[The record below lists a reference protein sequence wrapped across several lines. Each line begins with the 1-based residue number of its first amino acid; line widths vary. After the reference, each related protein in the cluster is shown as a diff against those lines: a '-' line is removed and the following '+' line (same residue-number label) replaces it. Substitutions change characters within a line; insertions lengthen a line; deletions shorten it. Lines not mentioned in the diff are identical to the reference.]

1 MPISHHS
8 KTDLG
13 DILIVDDEI
22 PNLQL
27 LSKILSREGYQVR
40 PANNPQLAIDSALA
54 QPPKLILLDVK
65 MPEMDG
71 FEVCRHLK
79 QDERTR
85 DIPILFVSAL
95 QDAQDKVHGFDA
107 GGVDFVS
114 KPFQEEEVLARVRT
128 HVNLRNLQLNLE
140 EIVDE
145 RTAELTKSEARY
157 RNLVD
162 TSLVGVFHSRINGQL
177 IFANQALAR
186 MFDFDSP
193 ELMIAKGSLE
203 RWSDLKDRERM
214 LAELQKR
221 GSVSNFEAEIISHT
235 GRPIHVLLSAVL
247 NSDNISGMVMDIS
260 DRKQAEQKL
269 QEYQQRLKALAFQL
283 TVAEESE
290 RRKIAAGLH
299 DHVGQSLALARLQV
313 ASARKS
319 ASESTLADKLDDI
332 SITLLETLEDTQQ
345 LMLELSSPVMNEI
358 GLSASISE
366 WLEVQIGNR
375 QGLKTEFIDNL
386 PDNRKKTL
394 GANVQ
399 TILFRNV
406 RELLVNVVKHAR
418 ANQVSV
424 RIEDRSS
431 SIRIIVED
439 NGIGFDPR
447 EVIHAGSKIG
457 GFGLFSIEELMAD
470 LGGNLRIVSG
480 PGKGC
485 TAILSAPFGVDDGR
499 ERNELGW
506 GG

>member
-1 MPISHHS
+1 
-8 KTDLG
+8 
-13 DILIVDDEI
+13 
-22 PNLQL
+22 
-27 LSKILSREGYQVR
+27 
-40 PANNPQLAIDSALA
+40 
-54 QPPKLILLDVK
+54 
-65 MPEMDG
+65 
-71 FEVCRHLK
+71 
-79 QDERTR
+79 
-85 DIPILFVSAL
+85 
-95 QDAQDKVHGFDA
+95 
-107 GGVDFVS
+107 
-114 KPFQEEEVLARVRT
+114 
-128 HVNLRNLQLNLE
+128 
-140 EIVDE
+140 
-145 RTAELTKSEARY
+145 
-157 RNLVD
+157 
-162 TSLVGVFHSRINGQL
+162 
-177 IFANQALAR
+177 
-186 MFDFDSP
+186 
-193 ELMIAKGSLE
+193 
-203 RWSDLKDRERM
+203 
-214 LAELQKR
+214 
-221 GSVSNFEAEIISHT
+221 
-235 GRPIHVLLSAVL
+235 
-247 NSDNISGMVMDIS
+247 
-260 DRKQAEQKL
+260 
-269 QEYQQRLKALAFQL
+269 L

-332 SITLLETLEDTQQ
+332 SNTLLETLEDTQQ

-394 GANVQ
+394 DANVQ

-406 RELLVNVVKHAR
+406 RELLVKVVKHAR

-470 LGGNLRIVSG
+470 LGGNLRIVSE

-485 TAILSAPFGVDDGR
+485 TAILSAPLSVDDSR